1 MNKGVKQ
8 FILSAAEQSHLELA
22 LRKFSVTR
30 YLTGVYGLS
39 NFLGESKIQAS
50 KRLIKDHNLDAKQ
63 AVLIGDTDHDLEVG
77 RSMGVEVLLIADGHQ
92 SYNRLIKCHD
102 NVMKS
107 RYDS

>member
-1 MNKGVKQ
+1 MEITSNIDK
-8 FILSAAEQSHLELA
+8 
-22 LRKFSVTR
+22 
-30 YLTGVYGLS
+30 LTS
-39 NFLGESKIQAS
+39 FT
-50 KRLIKDHNLDAKQ
+50 
-63 AVLIGDTDHDLEVG
+63 VLIGDTDHDLEVG